1 MRRYIVRRLITAI
14 PVLVLVSMLT
24 FVGQQLIPGDPLL
37 TILGANEVDVLE
49 ADPAALAAIRHEYG
63 LDQPLL
69 VQYARY
75 AWRCLQGDFGR
86 SFRTR
91 KPVTEAIG
99 ERLNV
104 TLKLSIVTFVL
115 NVLISVP
122 LGIVA
127 ALHRGTRIDLLVT
140 SWAVLGV
147 ATPGFWV
154 AILLIIVFSVQLGWL
169 PAAGWVD
176 PFADP
181 VDGIKHMV
189 LPVLALGLFGSATIM
204 RQTRSALLEVLRQ
217 DYITTARAKGLTGQR
232 VILRHALKN
241 ALIPVV
247 TLLSLSLAGLIGG
260 TVLIER
266 VFAIPGVGRLA
277 LDATNTRDYPVIQA
291 IVLMSATA
299 IVLANLI
306 ADLAYGFLDPRI
318 RYR

>member
-1 MRRYIVRRLITAI
+1 MGRYILRRLITAI
-14 PVLVLVSMLT
+14 PVIVLVSVLT
-24 FVGQQLIPGDPLL
+24 FVGQQLIPGDPLF
-37 TILGANEVDVLE
+37 TILGANEVEALE
-49 ADPAALAAIRHEYG
+49 ASPEQLEALRKEYG
-63 LDQPLL
+63 LDQPVL
-69 VQYARY
+69 VQYGKY
-75 AWRCLQGDFGR
+75 AWRTLQGDFGR

-99 ERLNV
+99 ERLSV
-104 TLKLSIVTFVL
+104 TLQLSIVTFVL
-115 NVLISVP
+115 NILISVP
-122 LGIVA
+122 LGVLA
-127 ALHRGTRIDLLVT
+127 ALNRGTKIDLFAT

-169 PAAGWVD
+169 PAAGWVSPLDD
-176 PFADP
+176 PIE
-181 VDGIKHMV
+181 GIRHMI

-204 RQTRSALLEVLRQ
+204 RQTRSSLLEVMRQ

-232 VILRHALKN
+232 VVVRHALKN
-241 ALIPVV
+241 SLIPVV
-247 TLLSLSLAGLIGG
+247 TLLSLSLAGLLGG

-277 LDATNTRDYPVIQA
+277 LDATTGRDYPVIQA
-291 IVLMSATA
+291 IVLMSAVA

-306 ADLAYGFLDPRI
+306 ADIAYGYLDPRI

>member
-1 MRRYIVRRLITAI
+1 MWRYIVRRLLTAI
-14 PVLVLVSMLT
+14 PVIVLVSVLT

-37 TILGANEVDVLE
+37 AILGANEVEVLE
-49 ADPAALAAIRHEYG
+49 ADPAALEALRQEYG
-63 LDQPLL
+63 LDQPVL

-91 KPVTEAIG
+91 KPVLEAIG
-99 ERLNV
+99 ERLRV
-104 TLKLSIVTFVL
+104 TLTLSTVTFFVTIM
-115 NVLISVP
+115 ISVP

-127 ALHRGTRIDLLVT
+127 ALHRGTKIDLFAT
-140 SWAVLGV
+140 TWAVLGV

-154 AILLIIVFSVQLGWL
+154 AILLIIVFSVNLGWL

-176 PFADP
+176 PFEDP
-181 VDGIKHMV
+181 VEGIKHMI
-189 LPVLALGLFGSATIM
+189 LPVVALGLFGSATIM

-217 DYITTARAKGLTGQR
+217 DYITTARAKGLAGRR

-241 ALIPVV
+241 AMIPVV
-247 TLLSLSLAGLIGG
+247 TLLALSLAALLGG

-277 LDATNTRDYPVIQA
+277 LDATNGRDYPVIQA
-291 IVLMSATA
+291 IVLMSAIA